1 MAEPT
6 EEVLRRAARPTI
18 EEIDRMI
25 ASSSRGLEPVLAE
38 IRDHFYDP
46 GYTAKELQE
55 AVGMSNWLYEKFRGE
70 VGLTP
75 WKFIQ
80 ECRMELALRLLRDTS
95 LYVKDIASF
104 VGYEDFPPFNGL
116 CRRWCRLTPAGLRE
130 HLRKVR
136 DLLRTLPED
145 VFSYRYY
152 RRTVS
157 GELSP
162 EEVRR
167 MARYLESKRQV

>member
-1 MAEPT
+1 MAAT
-6 EEVLRRAARPTI
+6 IEVLRRAAQPTI
-18 EEIDRMI
+18 EAIDRLI
-25 ASSSRGLEPVLAE
+25 ASCSRSLKPVLAE

-46 GYTAKELQE
+46 GYTAKDLQA

-95 LYVKDIASF
+95 LYVKDVASF
-104 VGYEDFPPFNGL
+104 VGYEEFPPLERL
-116 CRRWCRLTPAGLRE
+116 CRRWCRLTPARLRD
-130 HLRKVR
+130 HLRDR
-136 DLLRTLPED
+136 RELLRTLPED

-152 RRTVS
+152 RRAVS
-157 GELSP
+157 GDLDSAEA
-162 EEVRR
+162 RR
-167 MARYLESKRQV
+167 MMRYLESKNRL